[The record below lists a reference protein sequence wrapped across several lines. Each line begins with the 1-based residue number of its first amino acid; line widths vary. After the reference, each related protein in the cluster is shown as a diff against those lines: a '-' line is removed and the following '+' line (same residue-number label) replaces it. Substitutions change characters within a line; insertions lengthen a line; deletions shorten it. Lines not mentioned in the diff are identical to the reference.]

1 MKAFADLSIKRKLIF
16 ITMLI
21 NLITLL
27 AASAFFAL
35 NEVNNLHTAM
45 VRDHQVLAG
54 VVGKNIAAPLLF
66 YDSANAEKTLTTL
79 NVEPH
84 VMMAVV
90 YDELGSVFASYTRPD
105 STNIKPP
112 EVRDTSYEFTKSNL
126 ELYEEIIF
134 KNKRI
139 GTVYIQ
145 SDLGRINQLISEY
158 VGIIIIIL
166 IIASLLALILSTKL
180 QTIISHPILHLVET
194 TNAVTNKGDY
204 SIRAEKYG
212 LDELG
217 MLVEGFNEML
227 SRIQER
233 DEKLAQQRENLEE
246 EVKLR
251 TVELYQTNQNLEET
265 IEDLQEAKE
274 AAEVASL
281 AKSEFLAN
289 MSHEIRTPMNAV
301 IGMTGLLLN
310 TELNVEQRDFVE
322 TMRHS
327 GDSLLALINDI
338 LDFSKIDAGKMELEN
353 HPFNVRECI
362 EASLDLIASRA
373 AEKELELAA
382 YFDKQV
388 PYYLSGDV
396 TRLRQILVNLLSNA
410 VKFTEKGE
418 IIVLVSTRLL
428 DNHKVEVYFAV
439 KDTGIGIPVDRMD
452 RLFQSFSQVDTSM
465 TRKYGGSGLGLAIS
479 QHLCELMGGRMWVES
494 EINKGSTFH
503 FTTIVDA
510 VDTSYDEQFE
520 VSQTNLTKKR
530 VLIVDDNHTNRRIL
544 SLQIHAWGM
553 ETEEAVSGE
562 EALYKISH
570 QPPFNL
576 AILDMQMPAMDGI
589 SLAKEIRRSFNNDQI
604 PLIMLTSLGRQQV
617 ELNTNI
623 FAAYLTKPVKSSQLF
638 DCLVE
643 IFTERHHV
651 TTSKKTTIRK
661 KVDVSTDL
669 AHQHPLR
676 ILLAEDN
683 VTNQKV
689 ATLILKRMGYTID
702 IASNGAEAVQAVTRQ
717 TYDVVLMDVQMP
729 EMDGFEATKHI
740 IEHWPNREQR
750 PYVIAMTAHALKGY
764 REKCLEA
771 GMEDYVTKPVRPEEL
786 ATALMRSPRYQRIVT
801 NAENYRQTVDSSP
814 KATPG
819 EPLVKAVPAV
829 KKDES
834 LESLQKQI
842 QQALVTLIGVND
854 VDIYRE
860 LIETYL
866 DCSDKLVNSLQMA
879 IENNDASLLEQA
891 AHSLKSSSASL
902 GAARLAELCKQLETQ
917 GRTQDMQDAASK
929 VDNVVTE
936 YDQIKQALNNI
947 LNTSS
952 QNVSDTASNHQII
965 PQAVVDTVEPI
976 EVSDVIELE
985 QQVREALIALIG
997 IDDAD
1002 ICQELIETYLE
1013 GSIALTNHLRAAV
1026 TEHSPDK
1033 LEQAAHSLKSSSASL
1048 GATKLAELCK
1058 QLEMQGRA
1066 KDMTKVSERVS
1077 HTLAEF
1083 AQVRAALEKI
1093 IGKTSTAASLPI
1105 GIVKISDA
1113 QLQADIENTL
1123 YALIGGNE
1131 PEIICN
1137 LIAAYID
1144 EGEQLMT
1151 TLRQAIAKQ
1160 DNKTMISVAHSLKSS
1175 TSNLGVKGLADL
1187 FQILESH
1194 EAVNDFEQI
1203 KSTLVHIEIQYQQLV
1218 TVLTQIKKKR
1228 DPNNIDALPDS
1239 IQNHNAIVAPIDT
1252 TNVIQMAKTI
1262 EMTLIELVGGDES
1275 EIIQE
1280 LLDTYY
1286 QDAEKLASNLREAI
1300 TQQNGQLLS
1309 EAAHTLKSSSGN
1321 LGANQLSAICATLEQ
1336 IGKDNNFNDIA
1347 TTLTTF
1353 EQKYIN
1359 TRLAVGQLLGLTYT
1373 TESEIIQ
1380 PITETETTTF
1390 SDRRE
1395 INPGAL
1401 VMPLQEPSQVKL
1413 LVVDDQPYD
1422 TLLVSTYLREE
1433 GYQVVTANSG
1443 EEALRLVMQESPNIV
1458 LSDVMMPGMDGFEVC
1473 QRIKEHEKSVLTPVV
1488 LITALDGQRDRI
1500 RGIQAGADE
1509 FLSKPINREELMAR
1523 VRSLLR
1529 YQQARGLLENAQK
1542 EHLKGMFKRY
1552 VSPKLVDE
1560 ILIHPDQLDFAL
1572 VDQQNRQESVILFA
1586 DLRGFTAMSEMLKPR
1601 DVVALLN
1608 EFFTMLTEVAYRF
1621 DGTIFNMAGDCLLI
1635 GYSVPF
1641 YQADAS
1647 QRAIDAAISMQ
1658 QEFIQLDQTW
1668 RKTYGVDVGLGIGVN
1683 KGETIVGN
1691 VGSPNYMNYTV
1702 IGDTVNVASRLVNI
1716 AGRGEIILSQSVL
1729 DNLNENIELVKKVE
1743 SLEPVILKGKAQPQQ
1758 IYRITTDFSKLNETT
1773 CVRHLN

>member
-45 VRDHQVLAG
+45 VRDHQVLA
-54 VVGKNIAAPLLF
+54 VVIGKNIAASLLF

-105 STNIKPP
+105 SADIKPP
-112 EVRDTSYEFTKSNL
+112 EVRDTSYEFTSTNL

-134 KNKRI
+134 KNKKI

-145 SDLGRINQLISEY
+145 SDLGRINQLIREY

-166 IIASLLALILSTKL
+166 VIASLLALILSTKL
-180 QTIISHPILHLVET
+180 QTIISNPILHLVET
-194 TNAVTNKGDY
+194 TNAVTKKGDY
-204 SIRAEKYG
+204 SIRAKKYG

-251 TVELYQTNQNLEET
+251 TAELYQTNQNLKET

-289 MSHEIRTPMNAV
+289 MSHEIRTPMNAI
-301 IGMTGLLLN
+301 IGMTGLLLD
-310 TELNVEQRDFVE
+310 TELNAEQRDFVE
-322 TMRHS
+322 TVRHS

-353 HPFNVRECI
+353 HPFNIRECI

-410 VKFTEKGE
+410 VKFTETGE

-428 DNHKVEVYFAV
+428 DNHKVEIYFAV
-439 KDTGIGIPVDRMD
+439 KDTGIGIPTDRMD

-479 QHLCELMGGRMWVES
+479 RHLCELMDGRMWVES

-520 VSQTNLTKKR
+520 VSQTNLAKKR
-530 VLIVDDNHTNRRIL
+530 VLIIDDNHTNRRIL
-544 SLQIHAWGM
+544 SLQIRAWGM
-553 ETEEAVSGE
+553 ETEEAASGE

-576 AILDMQMPAMDGI
+576 AILDMQMPVMDGV
-589 SLAKEIRRSFNNDQI
+589 SLAKEIRRTFNNDQI
-604 PLIMLTSLGRQQV
+604 PLIMLTSLGRQQI
-617 ELNTNI
+617 ELNINI

-638 DCLVE
+638 NCLVE
-643 IFTERHHV
+643 IFTERHNV
-651 TTSKKTTIRK
+651 TLSKKTTIK
-661 KVDVSTDL
+661 KVDVSADL

-702 IASNGAEAVQAVTRQ
+702 IASNGAEAVQAVMRQ

-729 EMDGFEATKHI
+729 EMDGFEATKRI

-750 PYVIAMTAHALKGY
+750 PYIIAMTAHALKGY

-786 ATALMRSPRYQRIVT
+786 ATALMRAPHYQRIVT
-801 NAENYRQTVDSSP
+801 NTENCQQTQSDSLP
-814 KATPG
+814 KASHMKPQINATTT
-819 EPLVKAVPAV
+819 A

-834 LESLQKQI
+834 LSIESLQKQI
-842 QQALVTLIGVND
+842 QQALAALIGVD
-854 VDIYRE
+854 DIDIYRE

-866 DCSDKLVNSLQMA
+866 DCSGKLIDNLQMA
-879 IENNDASLLEQA
+879 IENNDANLLEQA

-902 GAARLAELCKQLETQ
+902 GAVRLAELCKQLEIQ
-917 GRTQDMQDAASK
+917 GRAQDMQDAASK
-929 VDNVVTE
+929 VTYAITE
-936 YDQIKQALNNI
+936 FNQIKQALNNI
-947 LNTSS
+947 LNASP
-952 QNVSDTASNHQII
+952 QEVSDTASNNQIM
-965 PQAVVDTVEPI
+965 PQSQPIVDAILI

-985 QQVREALIALIG
+985 QQIREALIALIG
-997 IDDAD
+997 ADDAD
-1002 ICQELIETYLE
+1002 ICQELIETYLQ
-1013 GSIALTNHLRAAV
+1013 GSVALTNNLRAAV

-1033 LEQAAHSLKSSSASL
+1033 LEQSAHSLKSSSASL
-1048 GATKLAELCK
+1048 GAKKLAELCK
-1058 QLEMQGRA
+1058 QLETQGRA
-1066 KDMTKVSERVS
+1066 KDMTAVDERVS
-1077 HTLAEF
+1077 CTLAEF
-1083 AQVRAALEKI
+1083 AQVRSALEKI
-1093 IGKTSTAASLPI
+1093 IGKTSTVP
-1105 GIVKISDA
+1105 VVEVSDA
-1113 QLQADIENTL
+1113 QLQTDIENTL
-1123 YALIGGNE
+1123 YALIGKDE
-1131 PEIICN
+1131 PEIICD
-1137 LIAAYID
+1137 LITAYID
-1144 EGEQLMT
+1144 EGEQLMI
-1151 TLRQAIAKQ
+1151 TLRQALAEQ
-1160 DNKTMISVAHSLKSS
+1160 NNSSMVSVAHSLKSS
-1175 TSNLGVKGLADL
+1175 ASNLGVKELADL

-1194 EAVNDFEQI
+1194 DEANDFKQI
-1203 KSTLVHIEIQYQQLV
+1203 KSTWAQIEIQYQQLV
-1218 TVLTQIKKKR
+1218 TVLTQIRKKY
-1228 DPNNIDALPDS
+1228 DTNNIDAPPNN
-1239 IQNHNAIVAPIDT
+1239 IQNHNTIVTSIDST
-1252 TNVIQMAKTI
+1252 DIVQMAKII
-1262 EMTLIELVGGDES
+1262 ETTLIELVGGEET

-1280 LLDTYY
+1280 LLNTYY
-1286 QDAEKLASNLREAI
+1286 QDAEKLAINLREAI

-1309 EAAHTLKSSSGN
+1309 ETAHTLKSSSGN
-1321 LGANQLSAICATLEQ
+1321 LGVNQLSAVCATLEQ
-1336 IGKDNNFNDIA
+1336 VGKDNNFNDHNSI
-1347 TTLTTF
+1347 LSTF
-1353 EQKYIN
+1353 EQEYTN
-1359 TRLAVGQLLGLTYT
+1359 TRLAIEHLLGITHT
-1373 TESEIIQ
+1373 TESETIQ
-1380 PITETETTTF
+1380 AITETTTLP
-1390 SDRRE
+1390 DKRE
-1395 INPGAL
+1395 INSGTL
-1401 VMPLQEPSQVKL
+1401 VMPLQEPSKVKL

-1443 EEALRLVMQESPNIV
+1443 EEALKLVMQESPDIV

-1473 QRIKEHEKSVLTPVV
+1473 QRIKEHERSVLTPVV

-1647 QRAIDAAISMQ
+1647 QRAIDAAINMQ

-1668 RKTYGVDVGLGIGVN
+1668 QKTYGVDVGLGIGIN

-1729 DNLNENIELVKKVE
+1729 DNLNKDAELIQKVE
-1743 SLEPVILKGKAQPQQ
+1743 SLKPVLLKGKAQPQQ
-1758 IYRITTDFSKLNETT
+1758 IYRIT
-1773 CVRHLN
+1773 C